1 MHLENGRGGRDGKN
15 TNGRGTVGEKTVGEE
30 RLEATGGM
38 AVNSLRE
45 SNLQD
50 DNNFEIVLRSGAW
63 VLDSV

>member
-38 AVNSLRE
+38 AVK
-45 SNLQD
+45 
-50 DNNFEIVLRSGAW
+50 RSYFTPRKQFTRRQQF
-63 VLDSV
+63 